1 MQGRSIVH
9 KLIIYFL
16 LLNIITVI
24 IVGSYSYFRAKDAL
38 MKRTIDQ
45 LTSIRIE
52 KKYRIERLF
61 EDRIED
67 IGLISKSED
76 VLNIYKL
83 LAEKDISEAE
93 KEALVFAEY
102 SKFLK
107 KHFLSNKYYRK
118 FYIIGA
124 EHGSISFTISESDST
139 LYFYGRNK
147 RPLNNLYNNISATSS
162 VSIEDYSMEIDS
174 NSSAI
179 FVGAPVFDNNSSLI
193 GIVATEI
200 NTGEINSIMYENN
213 PHNGLGES
221 GESYLVGSDFL
232 MRSTSRFEDN
242 SVFSTEVRTRGVYNA
257 LEGNT
262 GTSLIND
269 YRGIMV
275 ISSYSRVNI
284 PGLNW
289 VILSEIDEAE
299 AMVPIYS
306 LRNNIL
312 FLGGLMSLMLFAI
325 VYIIA
330 KRISLPVL
338 KLKDAAEKISG
349 DNYDVIVDNI
359 ASKDEI
365 GSLVAAFNEM
375 SGRIKEQREKLKL
388 ERSMRLSSM
397 IDGQELERLRLSRE
411 LHDGL
416 GQSILAVKLRLE
428 RCTNAP
434 AEKAREIME
443 EVDVLISN
451 IINEIRNISNNLM
464 PAELSQLG
472 LTEALKKLCRDMS
485 KSSGIELN
493 FTSSEIPGD
502 INEKINTYLYRISQE
517 GLNNIVKHSD
527 ASRGIIS
534 LAYSDNILILSISD
548 NGRGFNNSEERK
560 LCGNGIPN
568 MNERVHLLGGEL
580 DIYSEPGNGTKIDI
594 RIRLENKNGQD

>member
-1 MQGRSIVH
+1 MRRSSIVH
-9 KLIIYFL
+9 KLITYFL

-38 MKRTIDQ
+38 LKRTTDQ

-52 KKYRIERLF
+52 KEYRIKRLF

-67 IGLISKSED
+67 IRLISKSED
-76 VLNIYKL
+76 VLNIYML
-83 LAEKDISEAE
+83 LAEKNISEPE
-93 KEALVFAEY
+93 KETLVFAEY

-118 FYIIGA
+118 FFIIGS
-124 EHGSISFTISESDST
+124 EHGSISFTISESDSA
-139 LYFYGRNK
+139 LYFYGKNK
-147 RPLNNLYNNISATSS
+147 RPLNNLYSNISATSS
-162 VSIEDYSMEIDS
+162 ISIEDYSMERDS
-174 NSSAI
+174 SSTAI
-179 FVGAPVFDNNSSLI
+179 YVGAPVFDNNSSLI

-200 NTGEINSIMYENN
+200 NTGEINSIMFENN

-242 SVFSTEVRTRGVYNA
+242 SVFKTEVKTRGVYEA
-257 LEGNT
+257 LQGKT
-262 GTSLIND
+262 GTNIIQD
-269 YRGIMV
+269 YRDIKV
-275 ISSYSRVNI
+275 ISSYSKVDI

-289 VILSEIDEAE
+289 VILAEIDERE
-299 AMVPIYS
+299 AMIPVYS

-330 KRISLPVL
+330 RTISLPVL
-338 KLKDAAEKISG
+338 KLKDAADKISG
-349 DNYDVIVDNI
+349 DNYDVAVRDIV
-359 ASKDEI
+359 SRDEI
-365 GSLVAAFNEM
+365 GSLASAFNEM
-375 SGRIKEQREKLKL
+375 SERIKEQREKLKL

-416 GQSILAVKLRLE
+416 GQSILAVKLRLG

-434 AEKAREIME
+434 PEKAREIME
-443 EVDVLISN
+443 EVDILIAN

-464 PAELSQLG
+464 PAELNQLG

-517 GLNNIVKHSD
+517 GLNNIVKHSH
-527 ASRGIIS
+527 ASRGVIS

-560 LCGNGIPN
+560 LCGNGISN

-580 DIYSEPGNGTKIDI
+580 ELYSEPGNGTKIDI
-594 RIRLENKNGQD
+594 RIRLENNNGQD

>member
-1 MQGRSIVH
+1 MRRRSIVH
-9 KLIIYFL
+9 KLITYFL

-38 MKRTIDQ
+38 LKRTIDQ

-76 VLNIYKL
+76 VLNIYRL
-83 LAEKDISEAE
+83 LAENDISEAD
-93 KEALVFAEY
+93 KKALVFSEY

-118 FYIIGA
+118 FLIIGA
-124 EHGSISFTISESDST
+124 DQGSISFTISESDSA
-139 LYFYGRNK
+139 LYFYDKNN
-147 RPLNNLYNNISATSS
+147 RPLNKLFNDILVTSS
-162 VSIEDYSMEIDS
+162 ISIEDYTMEIDS
-174 NSSAI
+174 NSAAI
-179 FVGAPVFDNNSSLI
+179 FVGAPVFDHNSSLI

-200 NTGEINSIMYENN
+200 NTGAINSIMYENN

-242 SVFSTEVRTRGVYNA
+242 SVFKTEARTRGVHNA
-257 LEGNT
+257 LEGIT
-262 GTSLIND
+262 GTSLIYD
-269 YRGIMV
+269 YRGIKV
-275 ISSYSRVNI
+275 ISSYSKVDI

-299 AMVPIYS
+299 AMIPIYS

-325 VYIIA
+325 VYLIA
-330 KRISLPVL
+330 RRISLPVL
-338 KLKDAAEKISG
+338 KLKDAADKISG
-349 DNYDVIVDNI
+349 DNYDVIVDDI

-365 GSLVAAFNEM
+365 GSLVLAFNEM

-428 RCTNAP
+428 RCANAP

-443 EVDVLISN
+443 EVDILIAN

-485 KSSGIELN
+485 KSSGIEFI

-527 ASRGIIS
+527 ASRGKIS
-534 LAYSDNILILSISD
+534 LAYLDSILVLSISD
-548 NGRGFNNSEERK
+548 NGRGFNNSKDRK
-560 LCGNGIPN
+560 LCGNGISN
-568 MNERVHLLGGEL
+568 MNERVHLLGGEFKL
-580 DIYSEPGNGTKIDI
+580 HSEPGDGTKIDI
-594 RIRLENKNGQD
+594 RIRLENKDGKD